1 MSKNNTPYFDMS
13 LQVESGD
20 LKRIVCFRKQRYE
33 IFRKVN
39 NIDTEGVVIK
49 RPSFQNDDIL
59 ITDYTNIINTLTI
72 IP

>member
-49 RPSFQNDDIL
+49 RPPFQNDDIL